1 MEKGHR
7 IFGIFLSGLMI
18 LGLFAPI
25 TVFAADPSVLLVWD
39 SSTFKDEL
47 ANEVQQAA
55 EDEGLVID
63 VEDSIK
69 FLKNID
75 PTEYTGIIIINTGMA
90 GRMKGKVRTFL
101 ESSPELPPTVV
112 VTTFGDPAKSKDSEN
127 PRPAVDALTTASLSD
142 AEEIRELAR
151 KVVNSLKRRLII
163 EIAAEPDGTEVHRT
177 GDGYSLGNR
186 KNQNYSRSQSTIT
199 FRLSESDALSIA

>member
-1 MEKGHR
+1 MKKGHR
-7 IFGIFLSGLMI
+7 KLGIIISGLLI

-25 TVFAADPSVLLVWD
+25 IVFAAEPAVLLVWD

-55 EDEGLVID
+55 EDEGLVIEL
-63 VEDSIK
+63 EDSIK

-75 PTEYTGIIIINTGMA
+75 PTDYTGIIIINTGMA

-101 ESSPELPPTVV
+101 ESSTVLPPTVV
-112 VTTFGDPAKSKDSEN
+112 VTTFGDPSKSKDSEN
-127 PRPAVDALTTASLSD
+127 PRPTVDALTTASLSD

-151 KVVNSLKRRLII
+151 KVVNSL
-163 EIAAEPDGTEVHRT
+163 
-177 GDGYSLGNR
+177 
-186 KNQNYSRSQSTIT
+186 
-199 FRLSESDALSIA
+199 